1 MSKQRKTV
9 QTQERKV
16 SIREFKQ
23 NNRTWMGILKEQKNL
38 GNIDIIVDQMVQ
50 SLGNN
55 NHGLFIEKVPVINAL
70 YVLFNLNILMNLR

>member
-70 YVLFNLNILMNLR
+70 YVLEHQ

>member
-1 MSKQRKTV
+1 MSKQRQTV